1 MANGKQLA
9 RKQFPR
15 AQREAQILAAAFKE
29 FAANGYAA
37 ARLDDVA
44 RRARI
49 AKGTIF
55 LHFRDKK
62 ALFRAVLCSLIR
74 PLRPGSEDEQQSSQ
88 RTSES
93 LLRELL
99 AHMYS
104 QVVENKKARSLIR
117 LLIAESEKFP
127 ELAEIYY
134 QEIIAPGASAIG
146 LLVEKG
152 IASGEFR
159 PSDVH
164 RFPQILVAPG
174 VLAVMWML
182 LLGESRLDLEGYRAA
197 HLDFV
202 MRGLRAPAAENASQ
216 AASCV
221 ISGGPS

>member
-1 MANGKQLA
+1 MANGKQPG
-9 RKQFPR
+9 RKQFPK
-15 AQREAQILAAAFKE
+15 AEREAQILAAAFKE

-44 RRARI
+44 KRAKI

-74 PLRPGSEDEQQSSQ
+74 PPRPPSEGELQNSQS
-88 RTSES
+88 TSES
-93 LLRELL
+93 LLRQLL

-104 QVVENKKARSLIR
+104 QVVENKRARALIR

-134 QEIIAPGASAIG
+134 QEIIAPGTSAIG

-152 IASGEFR
+152 VASGEFR
-159 PSDVH
+159 ASDVR
-164 RFPQILVAPG
+164 RFPQIVVAPG
-174 VLAVMWML
+174 VLAVMWVL
-182 LLGESRLDLEGYRAA
+182 LLGENRLDLEGYRAVY
-197 HLDFV
+197 LDFD
-202 MRGLRAPAAENASQ
+202 MRWLRAPAAENASQ
-216 AASCV
+216 AAARV
-221 ISGGPS
+221 VSGGPS